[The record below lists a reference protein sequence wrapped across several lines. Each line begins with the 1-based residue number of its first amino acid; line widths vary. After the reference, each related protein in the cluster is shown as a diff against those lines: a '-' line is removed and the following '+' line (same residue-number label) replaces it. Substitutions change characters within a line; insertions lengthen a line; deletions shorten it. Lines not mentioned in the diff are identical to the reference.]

1 MNWLPVDQWERLR
14 QGVDCPFCQDIHL
27 LENAFSFLVKEFQHS
42 FVRLPKNQYM
52 RGWTIVALKRHAC
65 ELFELEVE
73 ERNLFWQEVSWVA
86 EALNRIYRPAKIN
99 YCIFGN
105 RCPHIHC
112 HLIVQRFSDDPTV
125 PINMEAEQV
134 FLSLPEYQSM
144 LTELRGKLENL
155 LK

>member
-27 LENAFSFLVKEFQHS
+27 PENTFSFLIKEFQHS

-73 ERNLFWQEVSWVA
+73 ERNQFWQEVSWVA
-86 EALNRIYRPAKIN
+86 EALNRIYHPAKIN

-134 FLSLPEYQSM
+134 FLSPVEYHSM
-144 LTELRGKLENL
+144 LVELRGELESL